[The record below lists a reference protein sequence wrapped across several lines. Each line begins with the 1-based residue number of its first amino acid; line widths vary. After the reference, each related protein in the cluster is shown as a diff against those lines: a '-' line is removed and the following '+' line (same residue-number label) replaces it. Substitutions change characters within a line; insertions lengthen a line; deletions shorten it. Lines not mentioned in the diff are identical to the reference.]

1 MSVLITGSSK
11 GLGEALALAFA
22 KEGHSIVLHGRDE
35 NRLKKV
41 GEQLLKIGVGVN
53 IVCGDLCA
61 YKEENSVIDR
71 LLIYLRGFSVDI
83 LINNAGLYLNSSV
96 ENMKVEEVENIMT
109 VNFLA
114 PVLLA
119 KGAVEHFKNKGG
131 GVIVNINSIAGKE
144 SSEGEALY
152 CASKHA
158 LRGFMRS
165 FEWEAIKSNV
175 MVMNFYLGAMKTDF
189 RKSKE
194 TSDKFMNPEEVAD
207 FIVSTV
213 QSRQSIRV
221 NEIDVL
227 RKCY

>member
-11 GLGEALALAFA
+11 GLGEALAIAFA
-22 KEGHSIVLHGRDE
+22 NKGHSIVLHGRDKD
-35 NRLKKV
+35 RLKKI
-41 GEQLLKIGVGVN
+41 GKQLMKIGVGVN
-53 IVCGDLCA
+53 IVCGDLGF
-61 YKEENSVIDR
+61 YKEDSVIDR
-71 LLIYLRGFSVDI
+71 LLIYLRGFNVDI
-83 LINNAGLYLNSSV
+83 LINNAGLYLNGSV
-96 ENMKVEEVENIMT
+96 ASLKVEEVENIMKI
-109 VNFLA
+109 NFLA

-119 KGAVEHFKNKGG
+119 KGAFEYFKNKGG

-165 FEWEAIKSNV
+165 FERETLKFNV
-175 MVMNFYLGAMKTDF
+175 SIINFYLGAMNTDF
-189 RKSKE
+189 RKSVMM
-194 TSDKFMNPEEVAD
+194 SDKYMDPKEVAD
-207 FIVSTV
+207 FIVSAV
-213 QSRQSIRV
+213 QSRQSIRI